1 MNDAGRAPGD
11 AGRAKGHSAR
21 TRGRALAVQTLYSFE
36 QNRYRDDDVAL
47 LPDDATDDV
56 DAEAQAFAKTLFEGF
71 RRERAAIDSA
81 VDTRL
86 ENWTIQRLAVLDRT
100 ILRLGAFELLYC
112 PETPAKVTIN
122 EYIELAKEYGSEAK
136 TARLVNGV
144 LDRIAREHRADEVGK
159 KSGARR
165 PASGVD
171 DG

>member
-1 MNDAGRAPGD
+1 MNDGGRAPGE
-11 AGRAKGHSAR
+11 AGRTKSGHAAR
-21 TRGRALAVQTLYSFE
+21 TKGRALAVQTLYSFE

-47 LPDDATDDV
+47 LPDDATDGI
-56 DAEAQAFAKTLFEGF
+56 DAEAQSFAKTLFDGF
-71 RRERAAIDSA
+71 RRERPAIDAA

-100 ILRLGAFELLYC
+100 ILRLGTFELLYC
-112 PETPAKVTIN
+112 PDTPAKVTIN

-159 KSGARR
+159 RSK
-165 PASGVD
+165 
-171 DG
+171 